1 MARAVSLLERGERRH
16 PYPHTVRSLADALE
30 LPEGERARLV
40 GAIPGRSGG
49 APFPDGAA
57 ARPSALPASLTPL
70 LGREREME
78 EISNL
83 LVQADIRLLTLTGP
97 GVIGK
102 TRLGTEA
109 ARRAE
114 GRFPDGVSFIAL
126 APLGNAAL
134 VMPTA
139 LRALGLRSAAGVRLL
154 EVLCQ
159 YLGGRK
165 SLLVLDNFEHVVE
178 AAPEVIYLL
187 RSCPDLSVL
196 VSSRTP
202 LRVKG
207 EHEYP
212 ISPLAMSDPDRMPEA
227 EEVARTPAARLFV
240 ARAGE
245 ASPGFGLTRANAAA
259 VAAICWKLDGLPLAL
274 ELAAARVRFLGPAP
288 LLSRLNQALQAGGA
302 RDLPERQRTMRSTL
316 DWSNDLLSKAEKGLF
331 ARSSVFAGA
340 SCSKRPMRCAPGV
353 ASPGTGC

>member
-1 MARAVSLLERGERRH
+1 M
-16 PYPHTVRSLADALE
+16 
-30 LPEGERARLV
+30 
-40 GAIPGRSGG
+40 
-49 APFPDGAA
+49 
-57 ARPSALPASLTPL
+57 
-70 LGREREME
+70 
-78 EISNL
+78 
-83 LVQADIRLLTLTGP
+83 
-97 GVIGK
+97 
-102 TRLGTEA
+102 
-109 ARRAE
+109 
-114 GRFPDGVSFIAL
+114 
-126 APLGNAAL
+126 
-134 VMPTA
+134 
-139 LRALGLRSAAGVRLL
+139 
-154 EVLCQ
+154 
-159 YLGGRK
+159 
-165 SLLVLDNFEHVVE
+165 
-178 AAPEVIYLL
+178 
-187 RSCPDLSVL
+187 L

-340 SCSKRPMRCAPGV
+340 SRSKRPMRCAPGV
-353 ASPGTGC
+353 ASPGTEC